1 MKAGAR
7 VGKLTRPECH
17 AIVAER
23 DGVFVGVLNAA
34 EWPACQMSIREKLR
48 TTPAMMRAVR
58 TALPRTFAM
67 LSGWEKH
74 DPKRP
79 HWHIGP
85 IGVRPDL
92 QGQSIG
98 STLLGSFL
106 DEVDAAASAA
116 YLETDVDRNV
126 TLYERFGFK
135 VIGRTDING
144 VDNRFLWRDPR

>member
-23 DGVFVGVLNAA
+23 DGVFVGVLNSNEHPREAEDHTGHDESRRNGAA
-34 EWPACQMSIREKLR
+34 R
-48 TTPAMMRAVR
+48 
-58 TALPRTFAM
+58 
-67 LSGWEKH
+67 EKH

-135 VIGRTDING
+135 VIGRTDMG
-144 VDNRFLWRDPR
+144 AALQE